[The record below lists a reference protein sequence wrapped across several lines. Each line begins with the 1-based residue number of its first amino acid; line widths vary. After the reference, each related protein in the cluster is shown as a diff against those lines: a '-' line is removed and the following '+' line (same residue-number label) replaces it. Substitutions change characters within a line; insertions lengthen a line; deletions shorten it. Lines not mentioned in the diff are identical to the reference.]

1 MAFFIRL
8 MRHTVPVECTAELRG
23 VTHKTDFEWRRRA
36 IATVTGYQ
44 DRFVLYDTFWVDE
57 THIYDTDPSKGY

>member
-1 MAFFIRL
+1 M
-8 MRHTVPVECTAELRG
+8 PG
-23 VTHKTDFEWRRRA
+23 VRRRA